1 MPNYLWAITVPKCIV
16 FNDLRLNLFSKIYYY
31 FIDRNTY
38 EEEFLNLIVEE
49 DKRKIARDRIE
60 KMMGKHDLLNVYK
73 EGPKETLGQMI
84 IRQR

>member
-1 MPNYLWAITVPKCIV
+1 MLELLQYQNVSYSMIYVSI
-16 FNDLRLNLFSKIYYY
+16 LFSKIYYY
-31 FIDRNTY
+31 FVDRNTY

-73 EGPKETLGQMI
+73 EGHKETLGQMI